1 MYKYSCE
8 KCAKSFS
15 QLYFYDK
22 HISRK
27 NPCEI
32 QTDKIKTL
40 IDKSVD
46 EKMIELNIKMKVNNT
61 ENNIESNIT
70 LNMPEQMDILKMS
83 KTDLLEKC
91 KELGI
96 TKCSSKNKPQ
106 LIEQITSKN
115 KLQNVIE
122 EYKNVTS
129 QSVNSNA
136 DKLKMID
143 LFAGTGA
150 FTLAFQ
156 STNAVNVV
164 FANDMLAHSKASYD
178 ENFNHTITLKDLNN
192 VNIEDIPPHD
202 ILTGGFPCQPFSI
215 AGLQEGF
222 KDERSNVFWKILSI
236 IDRHQ
241 PKCVILENVKNLIS
255 HDEHK
260 TFNTIKSNLEKRGYN
275 ICYKILNTAVIT
287 GIPQHRERIYIV
299 CIKSKNV
306 FEKFTLD
313 FPKIEKRKISEFFEN
328 DIPEKYYYTDKSSTW
343 NIIKESV
350 VKKDTIY
357 QYRRVYVRENKSSEC
372 PTLTANMGGGGHN
385 VPLILDAKG
394 IRKLTPREC
403 FNLQGFP
410 LSYKLPNLS
419 DTNLYKLVGNAV
431 SVPVVNLIANRIIP
445 LLQEE

>member
-1 MYKYSCE
+1 
-8 KCAKSFS
+8 
-15 QLYFYDK
+15 
-22 HISRK
+22 
-27 NPCEI
+27 
-32 QTDKIKTL
+32 
-40 IDKSVD
+40 
-46 EKMIELNIKMKVNNT
+46 
-61 ENNIESNIT
+61 
-70 LNMPEQMDILKMS
+70 MDISNMS
-83 KTDLLEKC
+83 KLKLLETC
-91 KELGI
+91 KEFEI
-96 TKCSSKNKPQ
+96 TKCSSKNKSQ
-106 LIEQITSKN
+106 LIELIDSKI
-115 KLQNVIE
+115 KLQNVIIE
-122 EYKNVTS
+122 EPKMITS
-129 QSVNSNA
+129 QVVKSNT

-164 FANDMLAHSKASYD
+164 FGNDMVKYSKKIYD
-178 ENFNHTITLKDLNN
+178 ENFNHKLTLQDLNE
-192 VNIEDIPPHD
+192 VNIEDIPQHD

-222 KDERSNVFWKILSI
+222 KDKRSNVFWKMLSI
-236 IDRHQ
+236 IDYHN
-241 PKCVILENVKNLIS
+241 PKCVILENVKNLLS

-275 ICYKILNTAVIT
+275 VCYKILNTADIT

-306 FEKFTLD
+306 FDKFTLD
-313 FPKIEKRKISEFFEN
+313 FPKIEKKKLSEFFEK

-343 NIIKESV
+343 NVIKEGV
-350 VKKDTIY
+350 VKTDTIY
-357 QYRRVYVRENKSSEC
+357 QYRRVYVRENKSREC

-385 VPLILDAKG
+385 VPLILDTKG

-419 DTNLYKLVGNAV
+419 DTNLYKLAGNAV
-431 SVPVVNLIANRIIP
+431 SVSVVNLIANRIIP